1 MNGRPSPQS
10 SIFQKDYLTVCQVYN
25 FIGTPNMKK
34 AGLLLVPKNK
44 LSKKESRH
52 HCHVDI
58 LVGQFL
64 VFQQKFYPDK
74 NSCWACHNQMKDM
87 KKGRKYYDYYES
99 KQGHKILL

>member
-1 MNGRPSPQS
+1 MVGLGPKVQFFKKITWQFAKFTTLLGPQTWRR
-10 SIFQKDYLTVCQVYN
+10 Q
-25 FIGTPNMKK
+25 
-34 AGLLLVPKNK
+34 VPKNK

-74 NSCWACHNQMKDM
+74 NSFWACHNQMKDM